1 MSHPLPITPV
11 ASVLLS
17 FSRWFLVGLVKPEE
31 LGRIWGAES
40 YRLATHLPRPR
51 GRGRVRCFPFCENS
65 AARINSAASI
75 WWKAGS
81 PCGKTQALSELV
93 QFTEISGMHSFPQCT
108 HPIAIRNGL
117 MSIDPSR
124 ILLHVSFRCSAMFCF
139 SLSSLAQLFF
149 SSDLLPVCF
158 LLFFLICFMSVVS
171 AAPPALPSVFQ
182 HSVFF
187 PCSHS

>member
-1 MSHPLPITPV
+1 M
-11 ASVLLS
+11 
-17 FSRWFLVGLVKPEE
+17 PEE
-31 LGRIWGAES
+31 LGQIWGAES
-40 YRLATHLPRPR
+40 YRLATQESNTLICR
-51 GRGRVRCFPFCENS
+51 GQGAVAGFAAPFCGNS

-81 PCGKTQALSELV
+81 PCEKTQALSELV

-108 HPIAIRNGL
+108 HPIAIRHGL